1 MNLFNLSWKN
11 IRIKPLSTLLS
22 LVLFGLGVGIITI
35 LMLLNQQLQEK
46 FEDNLAGIDMVV
58 GAKGS
63 PLQLILSSIYHVDYP
78 TGNIT
83 LREAELLEK
92 HPQMKHMIEKTIP
105 MGLGDSYKGFRVV
118 GTEHSYVELYKGE
131 VADGKLWEKDLEVTV
146 GAKVAKTLGLKIGDT
161 FASSHGFMD
170 DEHQHDEN
178 LMTVVSILKKSNS
191 VLDQLILT
199 NINTIRLA
207 HVKPQMEFDEDEFD
221 EEDLKDN
228 HEGHEH
234 ETEEEH
240 HDDNAHNHDNE
251 HHDHQ
256 HEHEGHEHT
265 HELVIDKDD
274 PTQGLTSILVF
285 FKTPMGNVMLPN
297 FINQNTK
304 MQTAVPA
311 FETNRL
317 YEMMGVGT
325 DALQVLAY
333 VIIFISGLSVFISLF
348 NSLKDRKYELALM
361 RVMGGSRM
369 KLFFLI
375 ILEGLII
382 AFLGYLI
389 GWFLSHFGM
398 QLFSSMAED
407 SYQYSFDGW
416 RFMIEEI
423 YIFIGALAIGILAAL
438 IPALMAYKADISN
451 TLSK

>member
-1 MNLFNLSWKN
+1 M
-11 IRIKPLSTLLS
+11 
-22 LVLFGLGVGIITI
+22 FGLGVGIITI

-78 TGNIT
+78 TGNIS

-92 HPQMKHMIEKTIP
+92 HPQFKHMIERTIP
-105 MGLGDSYKGFRVV
+105 MGLGDSYKGFRIV
-118 GTEHSYVELYKGE
+118 GTEHSYAELYKGE
-131 VADGKLWEKDLEVTV
+131 VATGKLWEKDLEVTL
-146 GAKVAKTLGLKIGDT
+146 GAKVAQTLGLKVGDT

-178 LMTVVSILKKSNS
+178 PMKVVSILKKSNS

-199 NINTIRLA
+199 NINTIRLV
-207 HVKPQMEFDEDEFD
+207 HVKPEMEFDEDEFD
-221 EEDLKDN
+221 EEDLVDS
-228 HEGHEH
+228 HE
-234 ETEEEH
+234 
-240 HDDNAHNHDNE
+240 NHDNE
-251 HHDHQ
+251 AEHHHDHSEHD
-256 HEHEGHEHT
+256 HEAHDHEKTEQ
-265 HELVIDKDD
+265 VIDKDD
-274 PTQGLTSILVF
+274 PMQGLTSVLVF
-285 FKTPMGNVMLPN
+285 FKTPMAHVMIPN

-325 DALQVLAY
+325 DALEVLAY

-361 RVMGGSRM
+361 RVMGGSRL

-375 ILEGLII
+375 VLEGLII
-382 AFLGYLI
+382 AFLGYVI

-398 QLFSSMAED
+398 QLFSGMAED

-416 RFMIEEI
+416 RFMFEEI
-423 YIFIGALAIGILAAL
+423 YIFIGALAIGILAAI
-438 IPALMAYKADISN
+438 IPALMVYKSDISN

>member
-11 IRIKPLSTLLS
+11 IKIKPLSTLLS

-35 LMLLNQQLQEK
+35 LMLLNKQLQEK

-78 TGNIT
+78 TGNIS
-83 LREAELLEK
+83 LRQAELLEK
-92 HPQMKHMIEKTIP
+92 HPQIKYMIEKTIP
-105 MGLGDSYKGFRVV
+105 MGLGDSYKGFRIV
-118 GTEHSYVELYKGE
+118 GTEHSYAELFKGE
-131 VADGKLWEKDLEVTV
+131 LASGKLWEKDLEVTL
-146 GAKVAKTLGLKIGDT
+146 GAKVAQALGLKVGDT
-161 FASSHGFMD
+161 FASSHGFD
-170 DEHQHDEN
+170 DEHKHDEN
-178 LMTVVSILKKSNS
+178 PMTVVSIFKKSNS

-199 NINTIRLA
+199 NVNTIRLV
-207 HVKPQMEFDEDEFD
+207 HVKPEMEFDEDEFD
-221 EEDLKDN
+221 EEDLVDIHKGHD
-228 HEGHEH
+228 HEAKKETAHEH
-234 ETEEEH
+234 DHAE
-240 HDDNAHNHDNE
+240 
-251 HHDHQ
+251 HQ
-256 HEHEGHEHT
+256 HHREVGTGEQ
-265 HELVIDKDD
+265 VIDKDD
-274 PTQGLTSILVF
+274 PMQGLTSVLVF
-285 FKTPMGNVMLPN
+285 FKTPMGHVMLPN

-325 DALQVLAY
+325 DALEVLAF

-361 RVMGGSRM
+361 RVMGGSRL

-375 ILEGLII
+375 VLEGLII

-398 QLFSSMAED
+398 QLFSGMAED
-407 SYQYSFDGW
+407 SYQYSFDSW
-416 RFMIEEI
+416 QFMFEEI

-438 IPALMAYKADISN
+438 IPALMVYRADISK

>member
-11 IRIKPLSTLLS
+11 IKIKPLSTLLS

-78 TGNIT
+78 TGNIS

-92 HPQMKHMIEKTIP
+92 HPQFKHMIERTIP

-118 GTEHSYVELYKGE
+118 GTEHSYAELYKGE
-131 VADGKLWEKDLEVTV
+131 VATGKLWEKDLEVTL
-146 GAKVAKTLGLKIGDT
+146 GAKVAQTLGLKVGDT

-178 LMTVVSILKKSNS
+178 PMKVVSILKKSNS

-199 NINTIRLA
+199 NINTIRLV
-207 HVKPQMEFDEDEFD
+207 HVKPEMEFDEDEFD
-221 EEDLKDN
+221 EEDLVDT
-228 HEGHEH
+228 HE
-234 ETEEEH
+234 
-240 HDDNAHNHDNE
+240 NHDNE
-251 HHDHQ
+251 AEHHHDHSEHD
-256 HEHEGHEHT
+256 HEAHDHEKTEQ
-265 HELVIDKDD
+265 VIDKDD
-274 PTQGLTSILVF
+274 PMQGLTSVLVF
-285 FKTPMGNVMLPN
+285 FKTPMAHVMIPN

-325 DALQVLAY
+325 DALEVLAY

-361 RVMGGSRM
+361 RVMGGSRL

-375 ILEGLII
+375 VLEGLVI
-382 AFLGYLI
+382 AFLGYVI

-398 QLFSSMAED
+398 QLFSGMAED

-416 RFMIEEI
+416 RFMFEEI
-423 YIFIGALAIGILAAL
+423 YIFIGALAIGILAAI
-438 IPALMAYKADISN
+438 IPALMVYKSDISN

>member
-105 MGLGDSYKGFRVV
+105 MGLGDSYKGFRIV

-131 VADGKLWEKDLEVTV
+131 LADGKLWQKDLEVTV
-146 GAKVAKTLGLKIGDT
+146 GAKVAKTLGLKVGDT
-161 FASSHGFMD
+161 FASTHGFAD

-178 LMTVVSILKKSNS
+178 PMTVASILKKSNS

-199 NINTIRLA
+199 NVNTIRLV
-207 HVKPQMEFDEDEFD
+207 HVKPEMEFDEDEFD
-221 EEDLKDN
+221 EEDLEDN
-228 HEGHEH
+228 HEGHDHEAEH
-234 ETEEEH
+234 SSEEEH
-240 HDDNAHNHDNE
+240 SHDEA
-251 HHDHQ
+251 
-256 HEHEGHEHT
+256 GHEHDN
-265 HELVIDKDD
+265 HAHNEEQVIDKDD

-285 FKTPMGNVMLPN
+285 FKTPMGHVMLPN

-361 RVMGGSRM
+361 RVMGGSRL

-398 QLFSSMAED
+398 QLFSGMAED

-416 RFMIEEI
+416 RFMVEEI